1 MKSYIVGIFVV
12 VVHINMIHENSNQW
26 HLRKKV
32 YHY

>member
-1 MKSYIVGIFVV
+1 MKSYIVGIFV

-26 HLRKKV
+26 HLRKIV